1 MANIRLG
8 QLIMMNV
15 KQMKEISQSLRDLGE
30 DDTAN
35 KYDELVKEKERLEKE
50 LLDYKNLDSEI
61 FKQENV
67 IEEKLRLIDDL
78 IVFRYSERKRII
90 KSWNEKNNNLQLDL
104 KLFGDLDE
112 NERIFREIIDKTAGE
127 FEADILEYNA
137 NNVPVNGIIF
147 RVGNSFIQ
155 GESIEKCI
163 ERLNTEKYSFVH
175 RDENIYSK
183 RFLKYF
189 NKHIEIH
196 PDIIYDIDTWIP
208 EDKIELQL
216 NINGTFRPVDAGSPG
231 QRASAILSL
240 IFSISDMPVIIDQ
253 PEDDLDN
260 RNIMQI
266 VVEGVKKLRQQQ
278 QVILVTH
285 NPNIVVNTNAE
296 WIVQLDFHEGQI
308 HNVCAGAL
316 QSHDVRDAICEV
328 MEGGKEALKK
338 RYYRIF
344 KALED

>member
-1 MANIRLG
+1 
-8 QLIMMNV
+8 
-15 KQMKEISQSLRDLGE
+15 
-30 DDTAN
+30 
-35 KYDELVKEKERLEKE
+35 
-50 LLDYKNLDSEI
+50 
-61 FKQENV
+61 
-67 IEEKLRLIDDL
+67 
-78 IVFRYSERKRII
+78 
-90 KSWNEKNNNLQLDL
+90 
-104 KLFGDLDE
+104 
-112 NERIFREIIDKTAGE
+112 
-127 FEADILEYNA
+127 
-137 NNVPVNGIIF
+137 
-147 RVGNSFIQ
+147 
-155 GESIEKCI
+155 
-163 ERLNTEKYSFVH
+163 
-175 RDENIYSK
+175 
-183 RFLKYF
+183 
-189 NKHIEIH
+189 
-196 PDIIYDIDTWIP
+196 
-208 EDKIELQL
+208 
-216 NINGTFRPVDAGSPG
+216 
-231 QRASAILSL
+231 
-240 IFSISDMPVIIDQ
+240 MPVIIDQ